1 MASDLIVGDIVNE
14 MRVAEGGFP
23 KDNGELPDDKPY
35 DGLLAGDL
43 KAPVT
48 GIAVAWSPELGVLK
62 QALAQ
67 GCNLVLARDPLY
79 WYDDPDLNKS
89 APYWEDSVPEGTAGP
104 TKWDVIEKSKF
115 YQTKRDFIA
124 SSKINVIRIST
135 NWNGPSGLATRG
147 LVTAL
152 GWKATE
158 EFVADEQFSQAR
170 AAIVTLPADQLI
182 NIAQHAKK
190 SVNAKSVR
198 VIGERSAKISKLVVY
213 PGFMTLLA
221 ATRIWQTPGLDAVI
235 TGESCEWLGVVYAED
250 AISADRSK
258 GFIMLGLAAAAD
270 ASGKEVAAWVS
281 SLHPDAK
288 VQFIPV
294 GDPFIPIMAGGL
306 RA

>member
-1 MASDLIVGDIVNE
+1 MATDLLVGDIVNE

-23 KDNGELPDDKPY
+23 KDNGTLPDDKPY

-48 GIAVAWSPELGVLK
+48 GIAVTWAPELGVLK

-67 GCNLVLARDPLY
+67 GCNLVLCREPLY
-79 WYDDPDLNKS
+79 WFDDPDLNQS

-104 TKWDVIEKSKF
+104 TKWDVIEKSKL

-124 SSKINVIRIST
+124 SSKINVILIST

-147 LVTAL
+147 LVKAL

-158 EFVADEQFSQAR
+158 DFAADEQFSQAR
-170 AAIVTLPADQLI
+170 AAIVTLPPDQLI
-182 NIAQHAKK
+182 HVAQHAKN
-190 SVNAKSVR
+190 SVGAKSVR
-198 VIGERSAKISKLVVY
+198 VIGERTSKVSKVAVY
-213 PGFMTLLA
+213 PGFMTLLTA
-221 ATRIWQTPGLDAVI
+221 SRIWQTPGLDAVI
-235 TGESCEWLGVVYAED
+235 TGEACEWMGAEYAED
-250 AISADRSK
+250 AIAAGRSK
-258 GFIMLGLAAAAD
+258 GFIMLGLAPFSD
-270 ASGKEVAAWVS
+270 ASAKEVAAWIS
-281 SLHPDAK
+281 ELHPESK

-294 GDPFIPIMAGGL
+294 GDPLSPVMAGGL